1 MQSRECEPRSNPSDE
16 QEPKAHKAVICTEI
30 QHIYS
35 IPRENQ
41 ALNEPL
47 IMTGLSKKERSELA
61 AAESTSGKKPTEPME
76 SKSNKKREENGFAAE
91 EAVAAA
97 AAVESSKQGPVKTNI
112 NQYFGHKIGF
122 LHMLSLALNAGLM
135 VYAHVG
141 LSAVIFSSQDP
152 ASTTLPTVPGDNNTA
167 TGQCSAADLTN
178 YLALGGS
185 DAQSEQSNFCSRE
198 YNGGCLI
205 DTGCIEECFQTQY
218 GYSADCST
226 CFSAIPICG
235 FQQGCVA
242 DCLTDPSGD
251 ACRICNIPCQ
261 EQFVTCSGLPGSAVA
276 NTPNANVE
284 QDPTMQTNGA
294 DSSNNMPAF
303 KDLPQQCNVFDY
315 EAVDRWYVAYPL
327 SFVESIEDAWNG
339 DAKGLA
345 IVIVIFSGIWPYLKN
360 VMLAVLWYLPCSRKV
375 QTKTLLWL
383 SRLSKYTLVDVF
395 AVICILVAIQLQ
407 LDFGGVEAI
416 VRAEARF
423 SIIAFFL
430 ATLWEFLEIEVIKH
444 QYESKVLG
452 VGHSNSSTDNQ
463 GDVEEAREAKN
474 TEKEHFDEPLP
485 VKRIWIPIVLV
496 VLSIGLYISGA
507 VLDLVTFKSAD
518 TASVCVKNYNLVTLG
533 NALIGYEGLA
543 ANMTPGQSWF
553 LYLCWVFLL
562 LILPITTH
570 VLQLI
575 VLANR
580 TIAKGFLGP
589 KEKFVRTWT
598 SNIWCFATIEVLMI
612 SVFSIEFRF
621 PDFISRIA
629 GDGAALLRID
639 SDLNAG
645 FAILVVYSV
654 VAGFAQYTLRVC
666 PPGIGYRKDEP

>member
-1 MQSRECEPRSNPSDE
+1 M
-16 QEPKAHKAVICTEI
+16 
-30 QHIYS
+30 
-35 IPRENQ
+35 
-41 ALNEPL
+41 
-47 IMTGLSKKERSELA
+47 
-61 AAESTSGKKPTEPME
+61 
-76 SKSNKKREENGFAAE
+76 
-91 EAVAAA
+91 
-97 AAVESSKQGPVKTNI
+97 
-112 NQYFGHKIGF
+112 
-122 LHMLSLALNAGLM
+122 
-135 VYAHVG
+135 
-141 LSAVIFSSQDP
+141 
-152 ASTTLPTVPGDNNTA
+152 
-167 TGQCSAADLTN
+167 
-178 YLALGGS
+178 
-185 DAQSEQSNFCSRE
+185 
-198 YNGGCLI
+198 
-205 DTGCIEECFQTQY
+205 
-218 GYSADCST
+218 
-226 CFSAIPICG
+226 
-235 FQQGCVA
+235 
-242 DCLTDPSGD
+242 
-251 ACRICNIPCQ
+251 
-261 EQFVTCSGLPGSAVA
+261 
-276 NTPNANVE
+276 
-284 QDPTMQTNGA
+284 
-294 DSSNNMPAF
+294 
-303 KDLPQQCNVFDY
+303 
-315 EAVDRWYVAYPL
+315 
-327 SFVESIEDAWNG
+327 
-339 DAKGLA
+339 
-345 IVIVIFSGIWPYLKN
+345 
-360 VMLAVLWYLPCSRKV
+360 
-375 QTKTLLWL
+375 
-383 SRLSKYTLVDVF
+383 F

-452 VGHSNSSTDNQ
+452 LEHSKSRTNDQ
-463 GDVEEAREAKN
+463 GDVEEARDAKN
-474 TEKEHFDEPLP
+474 ADNELFDEPLP
-485 VKRIWIPIVLV
+485 VKHLWIPIVLV

-570 VLQLI
+570 VLQLV
-575 VLANR
+575 VLTNR
-580 TIAKGFLGP
+580 TVAKGFLGP

-598 SNIWCFATIEVLMI
+598 SNLWCFATIEVLMI

-666 PPGIGYRKDEP
+666 PPGIGYRKNES

>member
-1 MQSRECEPRSNPSDE
+1 M
-16 QEPKAHKAVICTEI
+16 
-30 QHIYS
+30 
-35 IPRENQ
+35 IPIPLSWWMLRKLRTWETNQ
-41 ALNEPL
+41 KLTVMP
-47 IMTGLSKKERSELA
+47 ITMTGLSKKERSELI
-61 AAESTSGKKPTEPME
+61 AAESGKKPTEPKS
-76 SKSNKKREENGFAAE
+76 SKEREENGFAAE
-91 EAVAAA
+91 DAVAAV
-97 AAVESSKQGPVKTNI
+97 AAVDRPTNI

-167 TGQCSAADLTN
+167 TGQCSTADLTN

-205 DTGCIEECFQTQY
+205 DTGCIEECFQSQY

-251 ACRICNIPCQ
+251 ACRTCNIPCQ
-261 EQFVTCSGLPGSAVA
+261 EQFVTCSGLPGSAA
-276 NTPNANVE
+276 SGSSNANAE
-284 QDPTMQTNGA
+284 QDPTMQTSA
-294 DSSNNMPAF
+294 DASSSNNVPAF
-303 KDLPQQCNVFDY
+303 KDLPQQCNAFDY

-345 IVIVIFSGIWPYLKN
+345 IVIVVFSGIWPYLKN
-360 VMLAVLWYLPCSRKV
+360 VMLAVLWYLPCSRRV
-375 QTKTLLWL
+375 QTQTLLWL

-452 VGHSNSSTDNQ
+452 AGHSKSSTDNQ
-463 GDVEEAREAKN
+463 GDVEEAREAASDTDKG
-474 TEKEHFDEPLP
+474 EFDEPLP
-485 VKRIWIPIVLV
+485 VKRLWIPTVLV
-496 VLSIGLYISGA
+496 FLSIGLYISGA

-575 VLANR
+575 VLVNR
-580 TIAKGFLGP
+580 TVAKGFLGP
-589 KEKFVRTWT
+589 KEKFIRTWT

-654 VAGFAQYTLRVC
+654 VAGLTQYTLRVC
-666 PPGIGYRKDEP
+666 PPGIGYRKDEE

>member
-1 MQSRECEPRSNPSDE
+1 
-16 QEPKAHKAVICTEI
+16 
-30 QHIYS
+30 
-35 IPRENQ
+35 
-41 ALNEPL
+41 
-47 IMTGLSKKERSELA
+47 MTGLSEKERRELA
-61 AAESTSGKKPTEPME
+61 AAERGKKPTGPKS
-76 SKSNKKREENGFAAE
+76 SKTQASTKHDSASSRNQQ
-91 EAVAAA
+91 AVATST
-97 AAVESSKQGPVKTNI
+97 SSSPTAKTNI

-122 LHMLSLALNAGLM
+122 LQILSLTLNAGLM

-152 ASTTLPTVPGDNNTA
+152 ASTTVPGEDNDTA

-185 DAQSEQSNFCSRE
+185 SAQSGQSNFCSRE

-205 DTGCIEECFQTQY
+205 DTNCIEECFQSQY

-251 ACRICNIPCQ
+251 ACRICNLPCQ
-261 EQFVTCSGLPGSAVA
+261 EKFATCSGLPGSADDSS
-276 NTPNANVE
+276 NAE
-284 QDPTMQTNGA
+284 QDPTMQTSANA
-294 DSSNNMPAF
+294 DSNNNMPAF
-303 KDLPQQCNVFDY
+303 QDLPQQCNAFDY
-315 EAVDRWYVAYPL
+315 EAVGLWYVAYPL

-345 IVIVIFSGIWPYLKN
+345 IVIVLFSGIWPYLKN
-360 VMLAVLWYLPCSRKV
+360 VMLAMIWYIPCSRNL
-375 QTKTLLWL
+375 QTQTLLWL

-430 ATLWEFLEIEVIKH
+430 ATLWEFIQIEVIKIM
-444 QYESKVLG
+444 YERKVLG
-452 VGHSNSSTDNQ
+452 KDHCENGTGIQ
-463 GDVEEAREAKN
+463 GDVEEARGVVTDKN
-474 TEKEHFDEPLP
+474 DDELLFDEPLP
-485 VKRIWIPIVLV
+485 VQHLWIPIVLV
-496 VLSIGLYISGA
+496 VLSIGLYVSGA

-518 TASVCVKNYNLVTLG
+518 TASVCIKNYNLVTLG
-533 NALIGYEGLA
+533 NALIGYEGLTS
-543 ANMTPGQSWF
+543 NMTPGQSWF

-562 LILPITTH
+562 LILPMTTH
-570 VLQLI
+570 VLQLL
-575 VLANR
+575 VVANR
-580 TIAKGFLGP
+580 TVAKGFLGP
-589 KEKFVRTWT
+589 KEKLVRTWT

-612 SVFSIEFRF
+612 SVFSIEYRF

-629 GDGAALLRID
+629 GDGASLLRID
-639 SDLNAG
+639 SDLNVG
-645 FAILVVYSV
+645 FVILVVYSV
-654 VAGFAQYTLRVC
+654 VAGLAQYTLRVC
-666 PPGIGYRKDEP
+666 PPGLGYRKNDA